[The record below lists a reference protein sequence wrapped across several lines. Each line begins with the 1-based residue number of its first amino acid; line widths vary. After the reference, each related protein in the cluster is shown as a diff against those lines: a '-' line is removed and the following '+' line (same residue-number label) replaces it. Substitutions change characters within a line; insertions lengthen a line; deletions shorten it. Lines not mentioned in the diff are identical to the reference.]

1 MKKHLILLLSLQ
13 ILTLVSFA
21 QDKIAKG
28 TKVKILEIGKSDDY
42 FAEKGDFVGKDATAS
57 SELTKNSEGF
67 YSGTLDVSTGRTC
80 YFTSIKISKQGSTS
94 TTQSASSTTIS
105 QESNFI
111 TGTIDKGTP
120 VYVADI
126 SPDDSYYSNR
136 KDHIG
141 KKGKP
146 NGEDLTMGSDGYYSG
161 SFKYDDGTTSYFY
174 KAKFSKEAPSGV
186 KNTSTAS
193 ATKPTTSISTSAS
206 KQSSSVVYITGIIK
220 QGTPVYVA
228 DISSEDSYYSDRK
241 DHIGKKGKPNKGDLS
256 MGSDGYYSGDFKY
269 DDGSTAYFYKAKFS
283 KNPVSVVSTSST
295 TTTTSDDW
303 YAEWDNA
310 DYDEDIKPGDRVK
323 ITAISP
329 DDSLHD
335 NKKLYIGKTG
345 KVGDDIEFYDD
356 YPDVGYG
363 GTVILNGGQK
373 VNFYY
378 VKLVKLNK

>member
-1 MKKHLILLLSLQ
+1 M
-13 ILTLVSFA
+13 
-21 QDKIAKG
+21 
-28 TKVKILEIGKSDDY
+28 
-42 FAEKGDFVGKDATAS
+42 
-57 SELTKNSEGF
+57 
-67 YSGTLDVSTGRTC
+67 STGRTC

-94 TTQSASSTTIS
+94 TTQSASSNTIS

-126 SPDDSYYSNR
+126 SPDDSYYSN
-136 KDHIG
+136 KENHIG
-141 KKGKP
+141 KRGTP
-146 NGEDLTMGSDGYYSG
+146 SSDFTMKSDGYYSG
-161 SFKYDDGTTSYFY
+161 SFAYDDGTTAFFY

-295 TTTTSDDW
+295 STTTSDDW